1 MQEAKMAENKNK
13 FWKRRR
19 KIISKNITQLIALT
33 KDTYNN
39 KYYNLWMSKFEWNG
53 LDDDLK
59 EQEENYIM
67 RKLWYE
73 GTVALRNI
81 KNTGMIALAPWELT
95 NYNYLGFPETV
106 TLVNERG
113 VSQKIVPKSLQI
125 VNKDV
130 ALLFCTPSQKPI
142 KAVVD
147 YYVDR
152 ITQAVVLIN
161 NNLCLQ
167 NMPFVINC
175 TEEDQK
181 RLSDI
186 VDRILDN
193 QLVITTASSDI
204 NKLQALITQVPFL
217 VDKLQ
222 AYIVSMENELL
233 TILGIDNS
241 GTQAKKAQMLVDEV
255 NANNDV
261 INDYGNS
268 IIDELNKWL
277 DRANL
282 VLGRNITIK
291 AKSKPV
297 DTTHDYEDASITV
310 DKEIAT
316 DD

>member
-1 MQEAKMAENKNK
+1 MAENKSK

-19 KIISKNITQLIALT
+19 KIISKDINKLIALT
-33 KDTYNN
+33 VDTYNN

-53 LDDDLK
+53 LDEDLK

-67 RKLWYE
+67 RKLWYD
-73 GTVALRNI
+73 GTVAIRNI
-81 KNTGMIALAPWELT
+81 KNTNMIAIAPWELQ
-95 NYNYLGFPETV
+95 NYNYLGFPETIN
-106 TLVNERG
+106 LVNERG
-113 VSQKIVPKSLQI
+113 ASKTIIPSKTLI

-186 VDRILDN
+186 VDRILN
-193 QLVITTASSDI
+193 NELVITTASSDI

-217 VDKLQ
+217 IDKLQ

-233 TILGIDNS
+233 TILGVDNS
-241 GTQAKKAQMLVDEV
+241 GVQAKKAQMLVDEV

-268 IIDELNKWL
+268 IIDELTKWL
-277 DRANL
+277 DRANK
-282 VLGRNITIK
+282 VLNRNITIE

-297 DTTHDYEDASITV
+297 DTTKDYEDASITV

>member
-1 MQEAKMAENKNK
+1 MAENKNK

-19 KIISKNITQLIALT
+19 IISKNIQQLITAT
-33 KDTYNN
+33 QVRYEN
-39 KYYNLWMSKFEWNG
+39 KYYNLWMSKFKWNG
-53 LDDDLK
+53 LDEDNK
-59 EQEENYIM
+59 EQEQNYIM
-67 RKLWYE
+67 RKLWSE
-73 GTVALRNI
+73 GTLAIRNI
-81 KNTGMIALAPWELT
+81 KNTDLIAIMPYET
-95 NYNYLGFPETV
+95 ETYNYLDFPETV
-106 TLVNERG
+106 SLVNERNA
-113 VSQKIVPKSLQI
+113 STKIIPKSVQT

-130 ALLFCTPSQKPI
+130 ALIYCTPSHKPI
-142 KAVVD
+142 KWIVD

-204 NKLQALITQVPFL
+204 SKLQALITQVPYL
-217 VDKLQ
+217 IDKLQ
-222 AYIVSMENELL
+222 SYVVSMENELL

-241 GTQAKKAQMLVDEV
+241 GVQAKKAQMLVDEV

-261 INDYGNS
+261 INDHAGC
-268 IIDELNKWL
+268 ILDELTTWL
-277 DRANL
+277 NRANK
-282 VLGRNITIK
+282 VLGRNITIEQKCK
-291 AKSKPV
+291 AV
-297 DTTHDYEDASITV
+297 DSTHDYNDASIEETS
-310 DKEIAT
+310 
-316 DD
+316 DDNI

>member
-1 MQEAKMAENKNK
+1 MAENKSK

-19 KIISKNITQLIALT
+19 KIISKDINKLIALT
-33 KDTYNN
+33 VDTYNN

-53 LDDDLK
+53 LDEDLK

-67 RKLWYE
+67 RKLWYD
-73 GTVALRNI
+73 GTVAIRNI
-81 KNTGMIALAPWELT
+81 KNTNMIAIAPWELQ
-95 NYNYLGFPETV
+95 NYNYLGFPETIN
-106 TLVNERG
+106 LINERG
-113 VSQKIVPKSLQI
+113 ASKTIIPSKTLI

-186 VDRILDN
+186 VDRILN
-193 QLVITTASSDI
+193 NELVITTASPDI

-217 VDKLQ
+217 IDKLQ

-233 TILGIDNS
+233 TILGVDNS
-241 GTQAKKAQMLVDEV
+241 GVQAKKAQMLVDEV

-268 IIDELNKWL
+268 IIDELTKWL
-277 DRANL
+277 DRANK
-282 VLGRNITIK
+282 VLNRNITIE

-297 DTTHDYEDASITV
+297 DTTKDYEDASITV

>member
-1 MQEAKMAENKNK
+1 MAENKSK

-19 KIISKNITQLIALT
+19 KIISKDINKLIALT
-33 KDTYNN
+33 VDTYNN

-53 LDDDLK
+53 LDEDLK

-67 RKLWYE
+67 RKLWYD
-73 GTVALRNI
+73 GTVAIRNI
-81 KNTGMIALAPWELT
+81 KNTNMIAIAPWELQ
-95 NYNYLGFPETV
+95 NYNYLGFPETIN
-106 TLVNERG
+106 LINERG
-113 VSQKIVPKSLQI
+113 ASKTIIPSKTLI

-186 VDRILDN
+186 VDRILN
-193 QLVITTASSDI
+193 NELVITTASSDI
-204 NKLQALITQVPFL
+204 SKLQALITQVPFL
-217 VDKLQ
+217 IDKLQ

-233 TILGIDNS
+233 TILGVDNS
-241 GTQAKKAQMLVDEV
+241 GVQAKKAQMLVDEV

-268 IIDELNKWL
+268 IIDELTKWL
-277 DRANL
+277 DRANK
-282 VLGRNITIK
+282 VLNRNITIE

-297 DTTHDYEDASITV
+297 DTTKDYEDASITV
-310 DKEIAT
+310 DKEISAN
-316 DD
+316 D

>member
-1 MQEAKMAENKNK
+1 MAESKSK

-19 KIISKNITQLIALT
+19 KIISKDINKLIALT
-33 KDTYNN
+33 VDTYNN
-39 KYYNLWMSKFEWNG
+39 KYYNLWMSKFEWKG
-53 LDDDLK
+53 LDEDLK

-67 RKLWYE
+67 RKLWYD
-73 GTVALRNI
+73 GTVAIRNI
-81 KNTGMIALAPWELT
+81 KNTNMIAIAPWELQ
-95 NYNYLGFPETV
+95 NYNYLGFPETIN
-106 TLVNERG
+106 LINERG
-113 VSQKIVPKSLQI
+113 ASKTIIPSKTLI

-186 VDRILDN
+186 VDRILN
-193 QLVITTASSDI
+193 NELVITTASSDI
-204 NKLQALITQVPFL
+204 SKLQALITQVPFL
-217 VDKLQ
+217 IDKLQ

-233 TILGIDNS
+233 TILGVDNS
-241 GTQAKKAQMLVDEV
+241 GVQAKKAQMLVDEV

-268 IIDELNKWL
+268 IIDELTKWL
-277 DRANL
+277 DRANK
-282 VLGRNITIK
+282 VLNRNITIE

-297 DTTHDYEDASITV
+297 DTTKDYEDASITV
-310 DKEIAT
+310 DKEISAN
-316 DD
+316 D

>member
-1 MQEAKMAENKNK
+1 MAENKSK

-19 KIISKNITQLIALT
+19 KIISKDINKLIALT
-33 KDTYNN
+33 VDTYNN

-53 LDDDLK
+53 LDEELK

-67 RKLWYE
+67 RKLWYD
-73 GTVALRNI
+73 GTVAIRNI
-81 KNTGMIALAPWELT
+81 KNTNMIAIAPWELQ
-95 NYNYLGFPETV
+95 NYNYLGFPETIN
-106 TLVNERG
+106 LINERG
-113 VSQKIVPKSLQI
+113 ASKTIIPSKTLI

-186 VDRILDN
+186 VERILN
-193 QLVITTASSDI
+193 NELVITTASSDI
-204 NKLQALITQVPFL
+204 SKLQALITQVHFL
-217 VDKLQ
+217 IDELQ
-222 AYIVSMENELL
+222 AYRVSMENELL
-233 TILGIDNS
+233 TILGVDNS
-241 GTQAKKAQMLVDEV
+241 GVQAKKAQMLVDEV

-268 IIDELNKWL
+268 IIDELTKWL
-277 DRANL
+277 DRANK
-282 VLGRNITIK
+282 VLNRNITIE

-297 DTTHDYEDASITV
+297 DTTKDYEDASITV

>member
-1 MQEAKMAENKNK
+1 MAENKSK

-19 KIISKNITQLIALT
+19 KIISKDINKLIALT
-33 KDTYNN
+33 VDTYNN

-53 LDDDLK
+53 LDEDLK

-67 RKLWYE
+67 RKLWYD
-73 GTVALRNI
+73 GTVAIRNI
-81 KNTGMIALAPWELT
+81 KNTNMIAIAPWELQ
-95 NYNYLGFPETV
+95 NYNYLGFPETIN
-106 TLVNERG
+106 LINERG
-113 VSQKIVPKSLQI
+113 ASKTIIPSKTLI

-186 VDRILDN
+186 VDRILN
-193 QLVITTASSDI
+193 NELVITTASSDI
-204 NKLQALITQVPFL
+204 SKLQALITQVPFL
-217 VDKLQ
+217 IDKLQ

-233 TILGIDNS
+233 TILGVDNS
-241 GTQAKKAQMLVDEV
+241 GVQAKKAQMLVDEV

-268 IIDELNKWL
+268 IIDELTKWL
-277 DRANL
+277 DRANK
-282 VLGRNITIK
+282 VLNRNITIE

-297 DTTHDYEDASITV
+297 DTTKDYEDASITV

>member
-1 MQEAKMAENKNK
+1 MAENKSK

-19 KIISKNITQLIALT
+19 KIISKDINKLIALT
-33 KDTYNN
+33 VDTYNN

-53 LDDDLK
+53 LDEDLK

-67 RKLWYE
+67 RKLWYD
-73 GTVALRNI
+73 GTVAIRNI
-81 KNTGMIALAPWELT
+81 KNTNMIAIAPWELQ
-95 NYNYLGFPETV
+95 NYNYLGFPETIN
-106 TLVNERG
+106 LVNERG
-113 VSQKIVPKSLQI
+113 ASKTIIPSKTLI

-142 KAVVD
+142 KTVVD

-186 VDRILDN
+186 VDRILN
-193 QLVITTASSDI
+193 NELVITTASSDI

-217 VDKLQ
+217 IDKLQ

-233 TILGIDNS
+233 TILGVDNS
-241 GTQAKKAQMLVDEV
+241 GVQAKKAQMLVDEV

-268 IIDELNKWL
+268 IIDELTKWL
-277 DRANL
+277 DRANT

-297 DTTHDYEDASITV
+297 DTTKDYEDASIKL

>member
-1 MQEAKMAENKNK
+1 MAENKNK
-13 FWKRRR
+13 YWKRRR
-19 KIISKNITQLIALT
+19 KIISKNINQLIALT
-33 KDTYNN
+33 TDTYNN
-39 KYYNLWMSKFEWNG
+39 KYYNLWMSKFEWKG
-53 LDDDLK
+53 LDEDMK

-73 GTVALRNI
+73 GTVAIRNI
-81 KNTGMIALAPWELT
+81 RNTGMIALAPWDLVD
-95 NYNYLGFPETV
+95 YNYLGFPETI

-113 VSQKIVPKSLQI
+113 ASKTVIPNKNLI

-142 KAVVD
+142 KALVD

-161 NNLCLQ
+161 NNLSLQ
-167 NMPFVINC
+167 NMPFIINC

-186 VDRILDN
+186 VDRILN
-193 QLVITTASSDI
+193 NELVVTTASSDI
-204 NKLQALITQVPFL
+204 SKLQALITQVPFL

-268 IIDELNKWL
+268 IIDELTKWL
-277 DRANL
+277 NRANK
-282 VLGRNITIK
+282 VLNRNISIE

-297 DTTHDYEDASITV
+297 DSTSDYEAGNIIES
-310 DKEIAT
+310 KEKSEN
-316 DD
+316 DNL

>member
-1 MQEAKMAENKNK
+1 MAESKSK

-19 KIISKNITQLIALT
+19 KIISKDINKLIALT
-33 KDTYNN
+33 VDTYNN
-39 KYYNLWMSKFEWNG
+39 KYYNLWMSKFEWKG
-53 LDDDLK
+53 LDEDLK

-67 RKLWYE
+67 RKLWYD
-73 GTVALRNI
+73 GTVAIRNI
-81 KNTGMIALAPWELT
+81 KNTNMIAIAPWELQ
-95 NYNYLGFPETV
+95 NYNYLGFPETIN
-106 TLVNERG
+106 LINERG
-113 VSQKIVPKSLQI
+113 ASKTIIPSKTLI

-186 VDRILDN
+186 VDRILN
-193 QLVITTASSDI
+193 NELVITTASSDI
-204 NKLQALITQVPFL
+204 SKLQALITQVPFL
-217 VDKLQ
+217 IDKLQ

-233 TILGIDNS
+233 TILGVDNS
-241 GTQAKKAQMLVDEV
+241 GVQAKKAQMLVDEV

-268 IIDELNKWL
+268 IIDELTKWL
-277 DRANL
+277 DRANK
-282 VLGRNITIK
+282 VLNRNITIE

-297 DTTHDYEDASITV
+297 DTTKDYEDASITV
-310 DKEIAT
+310 DKEMAT

>member
-1 MQEAKMAENKNK
+1 MAENKSK

-19 KIISKNITQLIALT
+19 KIISKDINKLIALT
-33 KDTYNN
+33 VDTYNN

-53 LDDDLK
+53 LDEDLK

-67 RKLWYE
+67 RKLWYD
-73 GTVALRNI
+73 GTVAIRNI
-81 KNTGMIALAPWELT
+81 KNTNMIAIAPWELQ
-95 NYNYLGFPETV
+95 NYNYLGFPETIN
-106 TLVNERG
+106 LINERG
-113 VSQKIVPKSLQI
+113 ASKTIIPSKTLI

-186 VDRILDN
+186 VDRILN
-193 QLVITTASSDI
+193 NELVITTASSDI

-217 VDKLQ
+217 IDKLQ

-233 TILGIDNS
+233 TILGVDNS
-241 GTQAKKAQMLVDEV
+241 GVQAKKAQMLVDEV

-268 IIDELNKWL
+268 IIDELTKWL
-277 DRANL
+277 DRANK
-282 VLGRNITIK
+282 VLNRNITIE

-297 DTTHDYEDASITV
+297 DTTKDYEDASITI

>member
-1 MQEAKMAENKNK
+1 MAENKSK

-19 KIISKNITQLIALT
+19 KIISKDINKLIALT
-33 KDTYNN
+33 VDTYNN
-39 KYYNLWMSKFEWNG
+39 KYYNLWMSKFEWKG
-53 LDDDLK
+53 LDEDLK

-67 RKLWYE
+67 RKLWYD
-73 GTVALRNI
+73 GTVAIRNI
-81 KNTGMIALAPWELT
+81 KNANMIAIAPWELQ
-95 NYNYLGFPETV
+95 NYNYLGFPETIN
-106 TLVNERG
+106 LVNERG
-113 VSQKIVPKSLQI
+113 ASKTIIPSKPLI

-186 VDRILDN
+186 VDRILN
-193 QLVITTASSDI
+193 NELVITTASSDI

-217 VDKLQ
+217 IDKLQ

-233 TILGIDNS
+233 TILGVDNS
-241 GTQAKKAQMLVDEV
+241 GVQAKKAQMLVDEV

-268 IIDELNKWL
+268 IIDELTKWL
-277 DRANL
+277 DRANK
-282 VLGRNITIK
+282 VLNRNITIE

-297 DTTHDYEDASITV
+297 DTTKDYEDASIRV

-316 DD
+316 DDQV

>member
-1 MQEAKMAENKNK
+1 MAENKSK

-19 KIISKNITQLIALT
+19 KIISKDINKLIALT
-33 KDTYNN
+33 VDTYNN
-39 KYYNLWMSKFEWNG
+39 KYYNLWMSKFEWKG
-53 LDDDLK
+53 LDEDLK

-67 RKLWYE
+67 RKLWYD
-73 GTVALRNI
+73 GTVAIRNI
-81 KNTGMIALAPWELT
+81 KNTNMIAIAPWELQ
-95 NYNYLGFPETV
+95 NYNYLGFPETIN
-106 TLVNERG
+106 LINERG
-113 VSQKIVPKSLQI
+113 ASKTIIPSKTLI

-186 VDRILDN
+186 VDRILN
-193 QLVITTASSDI
+193 NELVITTASSDI
-204 NKLQALITQVPFL
+204 SKLQALITQVPFL
-217 VDKLQ
+217 IDKLQ

-233 TILGIDNS
+233 TILGVDNS
-241 GTQAKKAQMLVDEV
+241 GVQAKKAQMLVDEV

-268 IIDELNKWL
+268 IIDELTKWL
-277 DRANL
+277 DRANT
-282 VLGRNITIK
+282 VLNRTITIE

-297 DTTHDYEDASITV
+297 DTTKDYEDASITV

>member
-1 MQEAKMAENKNK
+1 MAENKSK

-19 KIISKNITQLIALT
+19 KIISKDINKLIALT
-33 KDTYNN
+33 VDTYNN

-53 LDDDLK
+53 LDEDLK

-67 RKLWYE
+67 RKLWYD
-73 GTVALRNI
+73 GTVAIRNI
-81 KNTGMIALAPWELT
+81 KNTNMIAIAPWELQ
-95 NYNYLGFPETV
+95 NYNYLGFPETIN
-106 TLVNERG
+106 LINERG
-113 VSQKIVPKSLQI
+113 ASKTIIPSKTLI

-186 VDRILDN
+186 VDRILN
-193 QLVITTASSDI
+193 NELVITTASSDI
-204 NKLQALITQVPFL
+204 SKLQALITQVPFL
-217 VDKLQ
+217 IDKLQ

-233 TILGIDNS
+233 TILGVDNS
-241 GTQAKKAQMLVDEV
+241 GVQAKKAQMLVDEV

-268 IIDELNKWL
+268 IIDELTKWL
-277 DRANL
+277 DRANK
-282 VLGRNITIK
+282 VLNRNITIE

-297 DTTHDYEDASITV
+297 DTTKDYEDASITI
-310 DKEIAT
+310 DKEISAN
-316 DD
+316 D

>member
-1 MQEAKMAENKNK
+1 MAENKSK

-19 KIISKNITQLIALT
+19 KIISKDINKLIALT
-33 KDTYNN
+33 VDTYNN

-53 LDDDLK
+53 LDEDLK

-67 RKLWYE
+67 RKLWYD
-73 GTVALRNI
+73 GTVAIRNI
-81 KNTGMIALAPWELT
+81 KNTNMIAIAPWELQ
-95 NYNYLGFPETV
+95 NYNYLGFPETIN
-106 TLVNERG
+106 LVNERG
-113 VSQKIVPKSLQI
+113 ASKTIIPSKALI

-186 VDRILDN
+186 VDRILN
-193 QLVITTASSDI
+193 NELVITTASSDI
-204 NKLQALITQVPFL
+204 SKLQALITQVPFL
-217 VDKLQ
+217 IDKLQ

-233 TILGIDNS
+233 TILGVDNS
-241 GTQAKKAQMLVDEV
+241 GVQAKKAQMLVDEV

-268 IIDELNKWL
+268 IIDELTKWL
-277 DRANL
+277 DRANK
-282 VLGRNITIK
+282 VLNRNITIE

-297 DTTHDYEDASITV
+297 DTTKDYEDASITV

>member
-1 MQEAKMAENKNK
+1 MAENKSK

-19 KIISKNITQLIALT
+19 KIISKDINKLIALT
-33 KDTYNN
+33 VDTYNN

-53 LDDDLK
+53 LDEDLK

-67 RKLWYE
+67 RKLWYD
-73 GTVALRNI
+73 GTVAIRNI
-81 KNTGMIALAPWELT
+81 KNTNMIAIAPWELQ
-95 NYNYLGFPETV
+95 NYNYLGFPETIN
-106 TLVNERG
+106 LINERG
-113 VSQKIVPKSLQI
+113 ASKTIIPSKTLI

-186 VDRILDN
+186 VDRILN
-193 QLVITTASSDI
+193 NELVITTASSDI

-217 VDKLQ
+217 IDKLQ

-233 TILGIDNS
+233 TILGVDNS
-241 GTQAKKAQMLVDEV
+241 GVQAKKAQMLVDEV

-261 INDYGNS
+261 INDYGRS
-268 IIDELNKWL
+268 IEDEIRGWLERANKVLNK
-277 DRANL
+277 
-282 VLGRNITIK
+282 NISIEV
-291 AKSKPV
+291 KSKPV
-297 DTTHDYEDASITV
+297 DSTKDYEDKSIQD
-310 DKEIAT
+310 DKERAGQ
-316 DD
+316 

>member
-1 MQEAKMAENKNK
+1 MAESKSK

-19 KIISKNITQLIALT
+19 KIISKDINKLIALT
-33 KDTYNN
+33 VDTYNN
-39 KYYNLWMSKFEWNG
+39 KYYNLWMSKFEWKG
-53 LDDDLK
+53 LDEDLK

-67 RKLWYE
+67 RKLWYD
-73 GTVALRNI
+73 GTVAIRNI
-81 KNTGMIALAPWELT
+81 KNTNMIAIAPWELQ
-95 NYNYLGFPETV
+95 NYNYLGFPETIN
-106 TLVNERG
+106 LINERG
-113 VSQKIVPKSLQI
+113 ASKTIIPSKTLI

-186 VDRILDN
+186 VDRILN
-193 QLVITTASSDI
+193 NELVITTASSDI
-204 NKLQALITQVPFL
+204 SKLQALITQVPFL
-217 VDKLQ
+217 IDKLQ

-233 TILGIDNS
+233 TILGVDNS
-241 GTQAKKAQMLVDEV
+241 GVQAKKAQMLVDEV

-268 IIDELNKWL
+268 IIDELTKWL
-277 DRANL
+277 DRANK
-282 VLGRNITIK
+282 VLNRNITIE

-297 DTTHDYEDASITV
+297 DTTKDYEDASITI
-310 DKEIAT
+310 DKEISAN
-316 DD
+316 D

>member
-1 MQEAKMAENKNK
+1 MAENKSK

-19 KIISKNITQLIALT
+19 KIISKDINKLIALT
-33 KDTYNN
+33 VDTYNN

-53 LDDDLK
+53 LDEDLK

-67 RKLWYE
+67 RKLWYD
-73 GTVALRNI
+73 GTVAIRNI
-81 KNTGMIALAPWELT
+81 KNTNMIAIAPWELQ
-95 NYNYLGFPETV
+95 NYNYLGFPETIN
-106 TLVNERG
+106 LINERG
-113 VSQKIVPKSLQI
+113 ASKTIIPSKTLI

-186 VDRILDN
+186 VDRILN
-193 QLVITTASSDI
+193 NELVITTASSDI

-217 VDKLQ
+217 IDKLQ

-233 TILGIDNS
+233 TILGVDNS
-241 GTQAKKAQMLVDEV
+241 GVQAKKAQMLVDEV

-268 IIDELNKWL
+268 IIDELTKWL
-277 DRANL
+277 DRANK
-282 VLGRNITIK
+282 VLNRNITIE

-297 DTTHDYEDASITV
+297 DTTKDYEDASITV

>member
-1 MQEAKMAENKNK
+1 MAENKNK
-13 FWKRRR
+13 YWKRR
-19 KIISKNITQLIALT
+19 KIISKNINELISKTQDI
-33 KDTYNN
+33 YNN
-39 KYYNLWMSKFEWNG
+39 KYYNLWMSKFEWKG

-73 GTVALRNI
+73 GTVAVRNI
-81 KNTGMIALAPWELT
+81 KNTGMIALAPYELT
-95 NYNYLGFPETV
+95 DYNYLGFPETV

-113 VSQKIVPKSLQI
+113 VSQKIIPKSLQI
-125 VNKDV
+125 VNRDV
-130 ALLFCTPSQKPI
+130 AILFCTPSQKPI
-142 KAVVD
+142 KVVVD

-175 TEEDQK
+175 TEDDQK

-186 VDRILDN
+186 VDRILN
-193 QLVITTASSDI
+193 NELVITTASSDI
-204 NKLQALITQVPFL
+204 SKLQALITQVPFL

-222 AYIVSMENELL
+222 SYIVSMENDLL

-277 DRANL
+277 ARANT
-282 VLGRNITIK
+282 VLNRNITIE

-297 DTTHDYEDASITV
+297 DTTKDYNDASITM
-310 DKEIAT
+310 DKEMAA

>member
-1 MQEAKMAENKNK
+1 MAESKSK

-19 KIISKNITQLIALT
+19 KIISKDINKLIALT
-33 KDTYNN
+33 VDTYNN
-39 KYYNLWMSKFEWNG
+39 KYYNLWMSKFEWKG
-53 LDDDLK
+53 LDEDLK

-67 RKLWYE
+67 RKLWYD
-73 GTVALRNI
+73 GTVAIRNI
-81 KNTGMIALAPWELT
+81 KNTNMIAIAPWELQ
-95 NYNYLGFPETV
+95 NYNYLGFPETIN
-106 TLVNERG
+106 LINERG
-113 VSQKIVPKSLQI
+113 ASKTIIPSKTLI

-186 VDRILDN
+186 VDRILN
-193 QLVITTASSDI
+193 NELVITTASSDI

-217 VDKLQ
+217 IDKLQ

-233 TILGIDNS
+233 TILGVDNS
-241 GTQAKKAQMLVDEV
+241 GVQAKKAQMLVDEV

-268 IIDELNKWL
+268 IIDELTKWL
-277 DRANL
+277 DRANK
-282 VLGRNITIK
+282 VLNRNITIE

-297 DTTHDYEDASITV
+297 DTTKDYEDASITV

>member
-1 MQEAKMAENKNK
+1 MAENKNK
-13 FWKRRR
+13 YWKRR
-19 KIISKNITQLIALT
+19 KIISKNINLLISRTQDI
-33 KDTYNN
+33 YNN

-73 GTVALRNI
+73 GTVAVRNI
-81 KNTGMIALAPWELT
+81 KNTGMIALAPYELT
-95 NYNYLGFPETV
+95 DYNYLGFPETV
-106 TLVNERG
+106 TLINERG
-113 VSQKIVPKSLQI
+113 TSQKIIPKSLQI
-125 VNKDV
+125 VNRDV

-142 KAVVD
+142 KAIVD

-175 TEEDQK
+175 TEDDQK

-186 VDRILDN
+186 VDRILN
-193 QLVITTASSDI
+193 NELVITTASSDI
-204 NKLQALITQVPFL
+204 SKLQALITQVPFL

-222 AYIVSMENELL
+222 AYIVSMENDLL

-261 INDYGNS
+261 INDYGAS
-268 IIDELNKWL
+268 IEDELNKWL
-277 DRANL
+277 ARANA
-282 VLGRNITIK
+282 VLNRNITIE

-297 DTTHDYEDASITV
+297 DTTKDYEDASITM
-310 DKEIAT
+310 DKEMAA

>member
-1 MQEAKMAENKNK
+1 MAESKSK

-19 KIISKNITQLIALT
+19 KIISKDINKLIALT
-33 KDTYNN
+33 VDTYNN

-53 LDDDLK
+53 LDEDLK

-67 RKLWYE
+67 RKLWYD
-73 GTVALRNI
+73 GTVAIRNI
-81 KNTGMIALAPWELT
+81 KNTNMIAIAPWELQ
-95 NYNYLGFPETV
+95 NYNYLGFPETIN
-106 TLVNERG
+106 LINERG
-113 VSQKIVPKSLQI
+113 ASKTIIPSKTLI

-186 VDRILDN
+186 VDRILN
-193 QLVITTASSDI
+193 NELVITTASSDI

-217 VDKLQ
+217 IDKLQ

-233 TILGIDNS
+233 TILGVDNS
-241 GTQAKKAQMLVDEV
+241 GVQAKKAQMLVDEV

-268 IIDELNKWL
+268 IIDELTKWL
-277 DRANL
+277 DRANK
-282 VLGRNITIK
+282 VLNRNITIE

-297 DTTHDYEDASITV
+297 DTTKDYEDASITV

>member
-1 MQEAKMAENKNK
+1 MAESKSK

-19 KIISKNITQLIALT
+19 KIISKDINKLIALT
-33 KDTYNN
+33 VDTYNN

-53 LDDDLK
+53 LDEDLK

-67 RKLWYE
+67 RKLWYD
-73 GTVALRNI
+73 GTVAIRNI
-81 KNTGMIALAPWELT
+81 KNTNMIAIAPWELQ
-95 NYNYLGFPETV
+95 NYNYLGFPETIN
-106 TLVNERG
+106 LINERG
-113 VSQKIVPKSLQI
+113 VSKTIIPSKTLI

-186 VDRILDN
+186 VDRILN
-193 QLVITTASSDI
+193 NELVITTASSDI

-217 VDKLQ
+217 IDKLQ

-233 TILGIDNS
+233 TILGVDNS
-241 GTQAKKAQMLVDEV
+241 GVQAKKAQMLVDEV

-268 IIDELNKWL
+268 IIDELTKWL
-277 DRANL
+277 DRANK
-282 VLGRNITIK
+282 VLNRNITIE

-297 DTTHDYEDASITV
+297 DTTKDYEDASITV

>member
-1 MQEAKMAENKNK
+1 MAENKSK
-13 FWKRRR
+13 FWKRKR
-19 KIISKNITQLIALT
+19 KIISKDINKLIALT
-33 KDTYNN
+33 VDTYNN

-53 LDDDLK
+53 LDEDLK

-67 RKLWYE
+67 RKLWYD
-73 GTVALRNI
+73 GTVAIRNI
-81 KNTGMIALAPWELT
+81 KNTNMIAIAPWELQ
-95 NYNYLGFPETV
+95 NYNYLGFPETIN
-106 TLVNERG
+106 LINERG
-113 VSQKIVPKSLQI
+113 ASKTIIPSKTLI

-186 VDRILDN
+186 VDRILN
-193 QLVITTASSDI
+193 NELVITTASSDI

-217 VDKLQ
+217 IDKLQ

-233 TILGIDNS
+233 TILGVDNS
-241 GTQAKKAQMLVDEV
+241 GVQAKKAQMLVDEV

-268 IIDELNKWL
+268 IIDELTKWL
-277 DRANL
+277 DRANK
-282 VLGRNITIK
+282 VLNRNITIE

-297 DTTHDYEDASITV
+297 DTTKDYEDASIRV

-316 DD
+316 DDQV

>member
-1 MQEAKMAENKNK
+1 MAENKSK

-19 KIISKNITQLIALT
+19 KIISKDINKLIALT
-33 KDTYNN
+33 VDTYNN

-53 LDDDLK
+53 LDEELK

-67 RKLWYE
+67 RKLWYD
-73 GTVALRNI
+73 GTVAIRNI
-81 KNTGMIALAPWELT
+81 KNTNMIAIAPWELQ
-95 NYNYLGFPETV
+95 NYNYLGFPETIN
-106 TLVNERG
+106 LINERG
-113 VSQKIVPKSLQI
+113 ASKTIIPSKTLI

-181 RLSDI
+181 RLADI
-186 VDRILDN
+186 VDRILN
-193 QLVITTASSDI
+193 NELVITTASPDI

-217 VDKLQ
+217 IDKLQ

-233 TILGIDNS
+233 TILGVDNS
-241 GTQAKKAQMLVDEV
+241 GVQAKKAQMLVDEV

-268 IIDELNKWL
+268 IIDELTKWL
-277 DRANL
+277 DRANK
-282 VLGRNITIK
+282 VLNRNITIE

-297 DTTHDYEDASITV
+297 DTTKDYEDASITV

>member
-1 MQEAKMAENKNK
+1 MAVSKSK

-19 KIISKNITQLIALT
+19 KIISKDINKLIALT
-33 KDTYNN
+33 VDTYNN

-53 LDDDLK
+53 LDEDLK

-67 RKLWYE
+67 RKLWYD
-73 GTVALRNI
+73 GTVAIRNI
-81 KNTGMIALAPWELT
+81 KNTNMIAIAPWELQ
-95 NYNYLGFPETV
+95 NYNYLGFPETIN
-106 TLVNERG
+106 LINERG
-113 VSQKIVPKSLQI
+113 VSKTIIPSKTLI

-130 ALLFCTPSQKPI
+130 ALLFCTHTQKPI

-186 VDRILDN
+186 VDRILN
-193 QLVITTASSDI
+193 NELVITTASSDI

-217 VDKLQ
+217 IDKLQ

-233 TILGIDNS
+233 TILGVDNS
-241 GTQAKKAQMLVDEV
+241 GVQAKKAQMLVDEV

-268 IIDELNKWL
+268 IIDELTKWL
-277 DRANL
+277 DRANK
-282 VLGRNITIK
+282 VLNRNITIE

-297 DTTHDYEDASITV
+297 DTTKDYEDASITV

>member
-1 MQEAKMAENKNK
+1 MAENKSK

-19 KIISKNITQLIALT
+19 KIISKDINKLIALT
-33 KDTYNN
+33 VDTYNN

-53 LDDDLK
+53 LDEDLK

-67 RKLWYE
+67 RKLWYD
-73 GTVALRNI
+73 GTVAIRNI
-81 KNTGMIALAPWELT
+81 KNTNMIAIAPWELQ
-95 NYNYLGFPETV
+95 NYNYLGFPETIN
-106 TLVNERG
+106 LINERG
-113 VSQKIVPKSLQI
+113 ASKTIIPSKTLI

-186 VDRILDN
+186 VDRILN
-193 QLVITTASSDI
+193 NELVITTASSDI

-217 VDKLQ
+217 IDKLQ

-233 TILGIDNS
+233 TILGVDNS
-241 GTQAKKAQMLVDEV
+241 GVQAKKAQMLVDEV

-268 IIDELNKWL
+268 IIDELTKWL
-277 DRANL
+277 DRANK
-282 VLGRNITIK
+282 VLNRNITIE

-297 DTTHDYEDASITV
+297 DTTKDYEDASITV

-316 DD
+316 DDQV

>member
-1 MQEAKMAENKNK
+1 MAENKNK
-13 FWKRRR
+13 YWKRR
-19 KIISKNITQLIALT
+19 KIISKNINLLISRT
-33 KDTYNN
+33 RDIYNN

-73 GTVALRNI
+73 GTVAVRNI
-81 KNTGMIALAPWELT
+81 KNTGMIALAPYELT
-95 NYNYLGFPETV
+95 DYNYLGFPETV
-106 TLVNERG
+106 TLTNERG
-113 VSQKIVPKSLQI
+113 TSQKIIPKSLQI
-125 VNKDV
+125 VNRDV

-142 KAVVD
+142 KAIVD

-175 TEEDQK
+175 TEDDQK

-186 VDRILDN
+186 VDRILN
-193 QLVITTASSDI
+193 NELVITTASSDI
-204 NKLQALITQVPFL
+204 SKLQALITQVPFL

-222 AYIVSMENELL
+222 AYIVSMENDLL

-261 INDYGNS
+261 INDYGAS
-268 IIDELNKWL
+268 IEDELNKWL
-277 DRANL
+277 ARANA
-282 VLGRNITIK
+282 VLNRNITIE

-297 DTTHDYEDASITV
+297 DTTKDYEDASITM
-310 DKEIAT
+310 DKEMAA

>member
-1 MQEAKMAENKNK
+1 MAENKSK

-19 KIISKNITQLIALT
+19 KIISKDINKLIALT
-33 KDTYNN
+33 VDTYNN
-39 KYYNLWMSKFEWNG
+39 KYYNLWMSKFEWKG
-53 LDDDLK
+53 LDEDLK

-67 RKLWYE
+67 RKLWYD
-73 GTVALRNI
+73 GTVAIRNI
-81 KNTGMIALAPWELT
+81 KNTNMIAIAPWELQ
-95 NYNYLGFPETV
+95 NYNYLGFPETIN
-106 TLVNERG
+106 LINERG
-113 VSQKIVPKSLQI
+113 ASKTIIPSKTLI

-186 VDRILDN
+186 VDRILN
-193 QLVITTASSDI
+193 NELVITTASSDI

-217 VDKLQ
+217 IDKLQ

-233 TILGIDNS
+233 TILGVDNS
-241 GTQAKKAQMLVDEV
+241 GVQAKKAQMLVDEV

-268 IIDELNKWL
+268 IIDELTKWL
-277 DRANL
+277 DRANK
-282 VLGRNITIK
+282 VLNRNITIE

-297 DTTHDYEDASITV
+297 DTTKDYEDASITV
-310 DKEIAT
+310 DKEMAT

>member
-1 MQEAKMAENKNK
+1 MAENKSK

-19 KIISKNITQLIALT
+19 KIISKDINKLIALT
-33 KDTYNN
+33 VDTYNN

-53 LDDDLK
+53 LDEDLK

-67 RKLWYE
+67 RKLWYD
-73 GTVALRNI
+73 GTVAIRNI
-81 KNTGMIALAPWELT
+81 KNTNMIAIAPWELQ
-95 NYNYLGFPETV
+95 NYNYLGFPETIN
-106 TLVNERG
+106 LINERG
-113 VSQKIVPKSLQI
+113 ASKTIIPSKTLI

-186 VDRILDN
+186 VDRILN
-193 QLVITTASSDI
+193 NELVITTASSDI
-204 NKLQALITQVPFL
+204 SKLQALITQVPFL
-217 VDKLQ
+217 IDKLQ

-233 TILGIDNS
+233 TILGVDNS
-241 GTQAKKAQMLVDEV
+241 GVQAKKAQMLVDEV

-268 IIDELNKWL
+268 IIDELTKWL
-277 DRANL
+277 DRANK
-282 VLGRNITIK
+282 VLNRNITIE

-297 DTTHDYEDASITV
+297 DTTKDYEDASITV

-316 DD
+316 DDQV

>member
-1 MQEAKMAENKNK
+1 MAESKSK

-19 KIISKNITQLIALT
+19 KIISKDINKLIALT
-33 KDTYNN
+33 VDTYNN

-53 LDDDLK
+53 LDEDLK

-67 RKLWYE
+67 RKLWYD
-73 GTVALRNI
+73 GTVAIRNI
-81 KNTGMIALAPWELT
+81 KNTNMIAIAPWELQ
-95 NYNYLGFPETV
+95 NYNYLGFPETIN
-106 TLVNERG
+106 LVNERG
-113 VSQKIVPKSLQI
+113 ASKTIIPSKTLI

-186 VDRILDN
+186 VDRILN
-193 QLVITTASSDI
+193 NELVITTASSDI

-217 VDKLQ
+217 IDKLQ

-233 TILGIDNS
+233 TILGVDNS
-241 GTQAKKAQMLVDEV
+241 GVQAKKAQMLVDEV

-268 IIDELNKWL
+268 IIDELTKWL
-277 DRANL
+277 NRANK
-282 VLGRNITIK
+282 VLGRNITIE

-297 DTTHDYEDASITV
+297 DTTKDYEDASITI
-310 DKEIAT
+310 DKEISAN
-316 DD
+316 D

>member
-1 MQEAKMAENKNK
+1 MAENKSK

-19 KIISKNITQLIALT
+19 KIISKDINKLIALT
-33 KDTYNN
+33 VDTYNN

-53 LDDDLK
+53 LDEDLK

-67 RKLWYE
+67 RKLWYD
-73 GTVALRNI
+73 GTVAIRNI
-81 KNTGMIALAPWELT
+81 KNTNMIAIAPWELQ
-95 NYNYLGFPETV
+95 NYNYLGFPETIN
-106 TLVNERG
+106 LINERG
-113 VSQKIVPKSLQI
+113 ASKTIIPSKTLI

-186 VDRILDN
+186 VDRILN
-193 QLVITTASSDI
+193 NELVITTASSDI

-217 VDKLQ
+217 IDKLQ

-233 TILGIDNS
+233 TILGVDNS
-241 GTQAKKAQMLVDEV
+241 GVQAKKAQMLVDEV

-268 IIDELNKWL
+268 IIDELTKWL
-277 DRANL
+277 NRANK

-297 DTTHDYEDASITV
+297 DTTKDYEDASITI
-310 DKEIAT
+310 DKEISAN
-316 DD
+316 D

>member
-1 MQEAKMAENKNK
+1 MAENKSK

-19 KIISKNITQLIALT
+19 KIISKDINKLIALT
-33 KDTYNN
+33 VDTYNN

-53 LDDDLK
+53 LDEDLK

-67 RKLWYE
+67 RKLWYD
-73 GTVALRNI
+73 GTVAIRNI
-81 KNTGMIALAPWELT
+81 KNTNMIAIAPWELQ
-95 NYNYLGFPETV
+95 NYNYLGFPETIN
-106 TLVNERG
+106 LINERG
-113 VSQKIVPKSLQI
+113 ASKTIIPSKTLI

-186 VDRILDN
+186 VDRILN
-193 QLVITTASSDI
+193 NELVITTASSDI
-204 NKLQALITQVPFL
+204 TKLQALITQVPFL
-217 VDKLQ
+217 IDKLQ

-233 TILGIDNS
+233 TILGVDNS
-241 GTQAKKAQMLVDEV
+241 GVQAKKAQMLVDEV

-268 IIDELNKWL
+268 IIDELTKWL
-277 DRANL
+277 DRANK
-282 VLGRNITIK
+282 VLNRNITIE

-297 DTTHDYEDASITV
+297 DTTKDYEDASITV

>member
-1 MQEAKMAENKNK
+1 MAENKNK

-67 RKLWYE
+67 RKLWYD

>member
-1 MQEAKMAENKNK
+1 MAENKNK

-19 KIISKNITQLIALT
+19 KIISKDINKLIALT
-33 KDTYNN
+33 VDTYNN

-53 LDDDLK
+53 LDEDLK

-67 RKLWYE
+67 RKLWYD
-73 GTVALRNI
+73 GTVAIRNI
-81 KNTGMIALAPWELT
+81 KNTNMIAIAPWELQ
-95 NYNYLGFPETV
+95 NYNYLGFPETIN
-106 TLVNERG
+106 LINERG
-113 VSQKIVPKSLQI
+113 ASKTIIPSKTLI

-186 VDRILDN
+186 VDRILN
-193 QLVITTASSDI
+193 NELVITTASSDI
-204 NKLQALITQVPFL
+204 SKLQALITQVPFL
-217 VDKLQ
+217 IDKLQ

-233 TILGIDNS
+233 TILGVDNS
-241 GTQAKKAQMLVDEV
+241 GVQAKKAQMLVDEV

-268 IIDELNKWL
+268 IIDELTKWL
-277 DRANL
+277 DRANK
-282 VLGRNITIK
+282 VLNRNITIE

-297 DTTHDYEDASITV
+297 DTTKDYEDASITV

-316 DD
+316 ND

>member
-1 MQEAKMAENKNK
+1 MAENKSK
-13 FWKRRR
+13 FWKRKR
-19 KIISKNITQLIALT
+19 KIISKDINKLIALT
-33 KDTYNN
+33 VDTYNN

-53 LDDDLK
+53 LDEDLK

-67 RKLWYE
+67 RKLWYD
-73 GTVALRNI
+73 GTVAIRNI
-81 KNTGMIALAPWELT
+81 KNTNMIAIAPWELQ
-95 NYNYLGFPETV
+95 NYNYLGFPETIN
-106 TLVNERG
+106 LINERG
-113 VSQKIVPKSLQI
+113 ASKTIIPSKTLI

-186 VDRILDN
+186 VDRILN
-193 QLVITTASSDI
+193 NELVITTASSDI

-217 VDKLQ
+217 IDKLQ

-233 TILGIDNS
+233 TILGVDNS
-241 GTQAKKAQMLVDEV
+241 GVQAKKAQMLVDEV

-268 IIDELNKWL
+268 IIDELTKWL
-277 DRANL
+277 DRANK
-282 VLGRNITIK
+282 VLNRNITIE

-297 DTTHDYEDASITV
+297 DTTKDYEDASITV

>member
-1 MQEAKMAENKNK
+1 MAESKSK

-19 KIISKNITQLIALT
+19 KIISKDINKLIALT
-33 KDTYNN
+33 VDTYNN
-39 KYYNLWMSKFEWNG
+39 KYYNLWMSKFEWKG
-53 LDDDLK
+53 LDEDLK

-67 RKLWYE
+67 RKLWYD
-73 GTVALRNI
+73 GTVAIRNI
-81 KNTGMIALAPWELT
+81 KNTNMIAIAPWELQ
-95 NYNYLGFPETV
+95 NYNYLGFPETIN
-106 TLVNERG
+106 LINERG
-113 VSQKIVPKSLQI
+113 ASKTIIPSKTLI

-186 VDRILDN
+186 VDRILSN
-193 QLVITTASSDI
+193 ELVITTASSDI

-217 VDKLQ
+217 IDKLQ

-233 TILGIDNS
+233 TILGVDNS
-241 GTQAKKAQMLVDEV
+241 GVQAKKAQMLVDEV

-268 IIDELNKWL
+268 IIDELTKWL
-277 DRANL
+277 DRANK
-282 VLGRNITIK
+282 VLNRNITIE

-297 DTTHDYEDASITV
+297 DTTKDYEDASITV

-316 DD
+316 DDQV

>member
-1 MQEAKMAENKNK
+1 MAENKNK

-33 KDTYNN
+33 TDTYNN

-73 GTVALRNI
+73 GTVAIRNI

-125 VNKDV
+125 VNRDV

-277 DRANL
+277 DRANT

-297 DTTHDYEDASITV
+297 DTTKDYEDASITV
-310 DKEIAT
+310 DKEIAA